1 MTKQC
6 ECGCGEATR
15 GGRFLR
21 GHQNRS
27 PEARANIGAKN
38 SIRMKEFFAKNP
50 EKMASHMEM
59 LRSKITPE
67 IAAARIE
74 ATRKTYTEM
83 TTHDKSEFSELSK
96 RRWID
101 HREIMDVGIVK
112 AVATKKLRQEQ
123 YRNSGG
129 HGSTEWRDRVSAGI
143 TEKYL
148 QGGFKWS
155 RGSYTSVKNQGAIF
169 YYRSSWELQRMQELD
184 ADPEVLSWKYEPF
197 SITYEL
203 NERIHRYI
211 PDFLIRTQSMTYL
224 EEVGPKA
231 VKESTEIN
239 IRKRAA
245 AEGYCEARGFQY
257 RTWEPSSPGAAT

>member
-1 MTKQC
+1 
-6 ECGCGEATR
+6 
-15 GGRFLR
+15 
-21 GHQNRS
+21 
-27 PEARANIGAKN
+27 
-38 SIRMKEFFAKNP
+38 MKEFFMKNP
-50 EKMASHMEM
+50 EKMTAHMEM

-67 IAAARIE
+67 VAAARIN

-83 TTHDKSEFSELSK
+83 TIHEKSEFSERASK
-96 RRWID
+96 QWVFQ
-101 HREIMDVGIVK
+101 REVMDAGIIK

-129 HGSTEWRDRVSAGI
+129 HGSPEWRDHVSAAI

-155 RGSYTSVKNQGAIF
+155 RGSYTSVKNQSAIF

-184 ADPEVLSWKYEPF
+184 ADPGVISWEYEPF
-197 SITYEL
+197 SIVYEL
-203 NERIHRYI
+203 NGKTHRYI
-211 PDFLIRTQSMTYL
+211 PDFLIRTESMTYL

-231 VKESTEIN
+231 LKESTEIN
-239 IRKRAA
+239 VRKRAA

-257 RTWEPSSPGAAT
+257 RTWEPLQMPVVREASENRP